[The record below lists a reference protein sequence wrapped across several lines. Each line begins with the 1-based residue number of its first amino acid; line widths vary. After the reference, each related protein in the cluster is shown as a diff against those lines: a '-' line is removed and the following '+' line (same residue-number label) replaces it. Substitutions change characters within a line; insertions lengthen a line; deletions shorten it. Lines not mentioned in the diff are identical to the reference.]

1 MTSDQIKTI
10 DWLRSQGCGYRRI
23 ADKTGISLN
32 TVKSYCRRVP
42 LSPEVAMETCPISE
56 ATLAPMEEPPAPVK
70 PPKEPPVACGA
81 ESVPNPSV
89 TAMFLPCH
97 MCGAPVEQTPGRK
110 EKKFCSKTCSV
121 LWWNRNRYS
130 LDRKACLQVVCP
142 TCGKRFVAY
151 DSAGRKYCSHDCYI
165 MGRFHKGLIR
175 A

>member
-10 DWLRSQGCGYRRI
+10 DWLRAQGCGYRRI

-42 LSPEVAMETCPISE
+42 LPPEASMPA
-56 ATLAPMEEPPAPVK
+56 ATAEPTAPEKPAK
-70 PPKEPPVACGA
+70 APPVARET

-89 TAMFLPCH
+89 TATFLPCNL
-97 MCGAPVEQTPGRK
+97 CGAPVEQTPGRK
-110 EKKFCSKTCSV
+110 EKKFCSKACSV
-121 LWWNRNRYS
+121 LWWNQNRYS
-130 LDRKACLQVVCP
+130 LNRKACLQVLCP
-142 TCGKRFVAY
+142 TCGKRFIAY
-151 DSAGRKYCSHDCYI
+151 GSAGRKYCSHDCYI